1 MALRLWI
8 AVLVLGGLFLAF
20 GVGGGAGVTIG
31 SVDAG
36 TIYEAS
42 SSAVGLLGTV
52 LIGIAYFITLT
63 LPPVGTTDQLAGTG
77 RRAAAWFIDF
87 LVSLTAFTTVL
98 ALIPLTIEAFATGH
112 FEWLFQRTDITPG
125 DWIVALVVVALAFV
139 GMGFYWA
146 VPVMRGSQTVG
157 QCVIGLRVIPTT
169 PDPPSLGRVWVRG
182 LLQPFAGVLW
192 LGKLITGKY
201 WHDQFANTKVVRV
214 LDRATA
220 AA

>member
-1 MALRLWI
+1 MGLRLWI
-8 AVLVLGGLFLAF
+8 AVLALAGLFLAF

-31 SVDAG
+31 SVDAR
-36 TIYEAS
+36 TTYEVS

-52 LIGIAYFITLT
+52 LIGMAYIITLT
-63 LPPVGTTDQLAGTG
+63 LPPVGTMDQLAGTG

-87 LVSLTAFTTVL
+87 SVSLTAFTTVL
-98 ALIPLTIEAFATGH
+98 ALIPLTIEAIATGH
-112 FEWLFQRTDITPG
+112 FEWLFQRTDITAG
-125 DWIVALVVVALAFV
+125 DWVVAFVVVALAFV

-157 QCVIGLRVIPTT
+157 QCVFGLRVMPAT
-169 PDPPSLGRVWVRG
+169 PHPPSLGRVWVRG
-182 LLQPFAGVLW
+182 FLQPFAGVLW
-192 LGKLITGKY
+192 LGKLLTGKY
-201 WHDQFANTKVVRV
+201 WHDQFANTKVVCI